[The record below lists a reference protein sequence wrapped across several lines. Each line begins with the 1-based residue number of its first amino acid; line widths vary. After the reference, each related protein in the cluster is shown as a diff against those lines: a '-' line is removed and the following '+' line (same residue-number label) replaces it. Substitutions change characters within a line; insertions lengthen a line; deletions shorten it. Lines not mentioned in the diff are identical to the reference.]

1 MEVLSRM
8 CDWKTAAS
16 RYFDERQQQYQI
28 SPGKCFNL
36 CVGCS
41 EILHNH
47 PFFYWGSAKE
57 EYLDN
62 SFVKKCCAFCFILV
76 LTVGSKPP
84 LTPL

>member
-36 CVGCS
+36 CVGWS

-47 PFFYWGSAKE
+47 PF
-57 EYLDN
+57 
-62 SFVKKCCAFCFILV
+62 CFIGEVQRKNTWIILLSRSVHFV
-76 LTVGSKPP
+76 LF
-84 LTPL
+84 LY

>member
-8 CDWKTAAS
+8 CQWKTAGS
-16 RYFDERQQQYQI
+16 RYFDERQQQCQI

-36 CVGCS
+36 CMGCS

-47 PFFYWGSAKE
+47 PYFYWGSAKE

-62 SFVKKCCAFCFILV
+62 SFVKKCCAFV
-76 LTVGSKPP
+76 LF
-84 LTPL
+84 LY